1 MNIIEGFQMVCVDM
15 DKKEKKTTRIEP
27 NCYYIAG
34 SKLWLARWQV
44 GKKAVYDFD
53 LEMWCFRSRKE
64 AEVVIEKHGQD
75 KGSHR
80 VQRFFSEI
88 FHTYKNGTKKEKA
101 LACARSSYEWKKK
114 EVYKQEQDFSV
125 ECARLKI
132 DRSVVEGGMDD
143 QLTETEM
150 KNVCYLREAWKGL
163 QKETA
168 DLQNLH
174 DRCKSIEEGSEE
186 IISGVIEEAVLH
198 ELNQKHAVVH
208 TDKYFILTEKP
219 DPVFGHPTF
228 HLETKISL
236 KDLYENQEV
245 ECSDGNKKTKANIW
259 LKHPDRRQYKGIIF
273 DPNPQ
278 GDYQDYYNI
287 WKGFARKAKQGLSD
301 LYWEHVFENICS
313 ANDTA
318 YVYVRKWLACIFQK
332 PDEVHTA
339 IALCGS
345 QGVGK
350 NAFVEPLGILF
361 GPHYCELSSLGSLLG
376 RFNNHLQRAVLI
388 HANESFWGGDKRE
401 IGRFK
406 AMITDPTCTIEGKG
420 KDVIHVRNFRHI
432 ILSSNEEWPIHLD
445 PDDRRVFV
453 LSVSERRKNDRKYF
467 KKMYEQLN
475 AKGGYEALLYDLLNE
490 DLTGFEPRKFPISD
504 DAFEIK
510 LRGSSN
516 AAEFIYEILKE
527 KYEEFHFNQESQL
540 EYKVDTTEFYDDY
553 CQWCKTNGIS
563 QVTKKDLGKVLMKIL
578 PSVQKVRP
586 RVDGRRKNT
595 YCFPS
600 LEVAREEFQR
610 AFTSTDKIWEIE
622 F

>member
-1 MNIIEGFQMVCVDM
+1 MNISEGIQMECIDR
-15 DKKEKKTTRIEP
+15 KEEKKVQSKS

-34 SKLWLARWQV
+34 PKLWLARWKV

-53 LEMWCFRSRKE
+53 LEMWCFGSQKE
-64 AEVVIEKHGQD
+64 AEAVIEKHGQD
-75 KGSHR
+75 TGVHR
-80 VQRFFSEI
+80 AQRFFSAI
-88 FHTYKNGTKKEKA
+88 FQTYKHGSKKEKA
-101 LACARSSYEWKKK
+101 LVRARSSYEWKKK
-114 EVYKQEQDFSV
+114 ELYKQEQDFSI
-125 ECARLKI
+125 ECARLMI

-143 QLTETEM
+143 QLSEIEL
-150 KNVCYLREAWKGL
+150 KNVCYLRGAWKEL
-163 QKETA
+163 QKEEKE
-168 DLQNLH
+168 LQSLEDH
-174 DRCKSIEEGSEE
+174 CESIEEGSEE
-186 IISGVIEEAVLH
+186 NLDGAIEEAVIH
-198 ELNQKHAVVH
+198 ELNKKHAVVH

-245 ECSDGNKKTKANIW
+245 ECSDGNKRTKANIW

-273 DPNPQ
+273 DPSPKE
-278 GDYQDYYNI
+278 GYQDYYNI
-287 WKGFARKAKQGLSD
+287 WKGFARKAKQGSSG

-313 ANDTA
+313 GNKTS
-318 YVYVRKWLACIFQK
+318 YRYVRKWLACIFQR
-332 PDEVHTA
+332 PDKVHTA

-350 NAFVEPLGILF
+350 NAFVEPLGVLF
-361 GPHYCELSSLGSLLG
+361 GPHYSELSSLGSLLG

-420 KDVIHVRNFRHI
+420 KDVIQVRNFRHI

-453 LSVSERRKNDRKYF
+453 LSVSERRKNDREYF

-475 AKGGYEALLYDLLNE
+475 CQGGYEALLYDLLNE
-490 DLTGFEPRKFPISD
+490 DLVGFDPRKFPLSD

-527 KYEEFHFNQESQL
+527 KYEDCHFNQESQL
-540 EYKVDTTEFYDDY
+540 EYKVDTTEFYNDY

-563 QVTKKDLGKVLMKIL
+563 QVKQKDLGKVLMKTL

-586 RVDGRRKNT
+586 RENGRRKNT
-595 YCFPS
+595 YSFPS
-600 LEVAREEFQR
+600 LELAREEFQK
-610 AFTSTDKIWEIE
+610 AFTSTEKIWEIE